1 MATFDLVRS
10 AVRFAATIAFAL
22 LAACTAKPPSHL
34 AVWSETLAYPQIAAE
49 LPTLAEFNADLYL
62 AVRPDALDD
71 SLWSLLRA
79 AADHG
84 VAVRPWLLMPDEGVW
99 LNENNI
105 TAFAD
110 FAHRFLDQ
118 AAAAGVPIDWLIF
131 DIEPPFDLAES
142 LSADSND
149 PLALIAQLVEQADA
163 AAFSSATAELQNLV
177 AGLQGR
183 NVRVMAVIL
192 PWIVD
197 DLRDGDNDL
206 QDLFNTPFA
215 DVPWDEVSVIVYR
228 PTLGELFGVP
238 LPPEF
243 VGRYAEDA
251 RRLFGERASLA
262 LGNVGSPG
270 LLVTPGYENPP
281 PLLDDAAAA
290 ALAGVDRVSVYSLE
304 GMIEQGGL
312 RRWLLALTTPPPLL
326 PGLFAPQ
333 VDALRTL
340 IAAGDTAA
348 TLLGAGQP

>member
-1 MATFDLVRS
+1 MATFDLVVS
-10 AVRFAATIAFAL
+10 AVRFAATIAFGL
-22 LAACTAKPPSHL
+22 LAACTAKPPAHL

-62 AVRPDALDD
+62 AIRPIDLND

-79 AADHG
+79 ASDHG

-105 TAFAD
+105 AAFAD
-110 FAHRFLDQ
+110 FAHHFLDQ

-163 AAFSSATAELQNLV
+163 AAFASATAELQNLV

-197 DLRDGDNDL
+197 DLLDGDNDL

-243 VGRYAEDA
+243 VGRYADDA

-262 LGNVGSPG
+262 LGNVGTPG
-270 LLVTPGYENPP
+270 LLVAPGYEDPP
-281 PLLDDAAAA
+281 PLLADTAAA

-348 TLLGAGQP
+348 TLLGTGRP

>member
-1 MATFDLVRS
+1 
-10 AVRFAATIAFAL
+10 
-22 LAACTAKPPSHL
+22 
-34 AVWSETLAYPQIAAE
+34 
-49 LPTLAEFNADLYL
+49 
-62 AVRPDALDD
+62 
-71 SLWSLLRA
+71 
-79 AADHG
+79 
-84 VAVRPWLLMPDEGVW
+84 MPDEGVW
-99 LNENNI
+99 LNEHNI
-105 TAFAD
+105 AAFGE
-110 FAHRFLDQ
+110 FAHRFLDH

-163 AAFSSATAELQNLV
+163 AAFSSATAELKNLV

-183 NVRVMAVIL
+183 GVRVMAVIL

-215 DVPWDEVSVIVYR
+215 EVPWDEVSVIVYR
-228 PTLGELFGVP
+228 PTLGQLFGVP

-243 VGRYAEDA
+243 VGRYAQDA
-251 RRLFGERASLA
+251 RRLFGPRASLA

-270 LLVTPGYENPP
+270 LLVAPGYEDPP
-281 PLLDDAAAA
+281 PLLADAAAA
-290 ALAGVDRVSVYSLE
+290 ALAGVNRVSIYALE

-333 VDALRTL
+333 VDALRAL